1 MAAHT
6 STNMVKK
13 NKMDWID
20 HYGFILVAYAHM
32 TDWYLA
38 DSELQIIT
46 EKMEFLL
53 ASSSQP
59 YESDQVAQKLIKVI
73 SRYESCKKEDDKM
86 KALFKSCRALNKEPW
101 FDNLAS
107 ALLLEN
113 LAEIAEA
120 DRKIEKTEIQFLK
133 NIADVFAVSPP
144 RL

>member
-1 MAAHT
+1 
-6 STNMVKK
+6 MVNK
-13 NKMDWID
+13 NEMDWID

-38 DSELQIIT
+38 DSELQVIT

-53 ASSSQP
+53 SSSNQS
-59 YESDQVAQKLIKVI
+59 YESDKVAQKLIKVI
-73 SRYESCKKEDDKM
+73 SSYESCKKEGDKM
-86 KALFKSCRALNKEPW
+86 EALFKSCNALKKESW

-133 NIADVFAVSPP
+133 NIADVFAVGPP
-144 RL
+144 RI

>member
-1 MAAHT
+1 
-6 STNMVKK
+6 MVK
-13 NKMDWID
+13 NNQNDIDWID

-38 DSELQIIT
+38 DSELQVIS

-53 ASSSQP
+53 ASTSQP

-73 SRYESCKKEDDKM
+73 SRYEFYIEDDDKM
-86 KALFKSCRALNKEPW
+86 EALIISCTTLNKEPW

-120 DRKIEKTEIQFLK
+120 DRKIEETENQFLK
-133 NIADVFAVSPP
+133 NIADIFGISPP
-144 RL
+144 RI

>member
-1 MAAHT
+1 
-6 STNMVKK
+6 MVKNNQK
-13 NKMDWID
+13 EIDWID

-38 DSELQIIT
+38 DSELQVIS
-46 EKMEFLL
+46 EKMEFML
-53 ASSSQP
+53 SSTNQP

-73 SRYESCKKEDDKM
+73 SRYESYIEDDDKM
-86 KALFKSCRALNKEPW
+86 EALIISCTTLNKEPW

-120 DRKIEKTEIQFLK
+120 DRKIEETENQFLK
-133 NIADVFAVSPP
+133 NIADIFGVSPP
-144 RL
+144 RI

>member
-1 MAAHT
+1 
-6 STNMVKK
+6 MVK
-13 NKMDWID
+13 NNQNDIDWID

-38 DSELQIIT
+38 DSELQVIS

-53 ASSSQP
+53 SSTSQL

-73 SRYESCKKEDDKM
+73 SRYESYIEDDDKM
-86 KALFKSCRALNKEPW
+86 EALIISCTTLNKEPW

-133 NIADVFAVSPP
+133 NIADIFGVSPP
-144 RL
+144 RI

>member
-1 MAAHT
+1 
-6 STNMVKK
+6 MVKK
-13 NKMDWID
+13 NKNEMDWID

-38 DSELQIIT
+38 DSELQVIT

-53 ASSSQP
+53 SNSNQP
-59 YESDQVAQKLIKVI
+59 YDSDQVAQKLIKVI
-73 SRYESCKKEDDKM
+73 SRYESYTEDENKIE
-86 KALFKSCRALNKEPW
+86 ALFISCTTLNKEPW

-133 NIADVFAVSPP
+133 NIADVFGVSPP
-144 RL
+144 RI

>member
-1 MAAHT
+1 
-6 STNMVKK
+6 MVK
-13 NKMDWID
+13 NNQNGIDWID
-20 HYGFILVAYAHM
+20 HYGFILVAFAHM

-38 DSELQIIT
+38 DSELQVIS

-53 ASSSQP
+53 SSTSQP

-73 SRYESCKKEDDKM
+73 SRYESYIEDDDKM
-86 KALFKSCRALNKEPW
+86 EALIISCTTLNKEPW

-120 DRKIEKTEIQFLK
+120 DRKIEETEIQFLK
-133 NIADVFAVSPP
+133 NIADIFGVSPP
-144 RL
+144 RI

>member
-1 MAAHT
+1 
-6 STNMVKK
+6 MVK
-13 NKMDWID
+13 NNQNEIDWID

-38 DSELQIIT
+38 DSELQVIT
-46 EKMEFLL
+46 EKMEFML
-53 ASSSQP
+53 SSSNQP
-59 YESDQVAQKLIKVI
+59 YDSDQVAQKLIKVI
-73 SRYESCKKEDDKM
+73 SRYESYTEDEDKM
-86 KALFKSCRALNKEPW
+86 EALFIACTALNKEPW

-133 NIADVFAVSPP
+133 NIADVFGVSPP
-144 RL
+144 RI